1 MDTKALPVL
10 RAIVSHG
17 VRNNGRFHFIFI
29 LIRQFGL
36 VVGGRLRLLFML
48 KVQIV
53 QPEENKEA
61 IMFAPSLVKDAMKK
75 IVMDVC
81 NNG

>member
-1 MDTKALPVL
+1 
-10 RAIVSHG
+10 
-17 VRNNGRFHFIFI
+17 
-29 LIRQFGL
+29 
-36 VVGGRLRLLFML
+36 ML